1 LGVKT
6 VRILHTS
13 DWHLGKSFQNEIE
26 LIDDQ
31 RRFGAWLVELV
42 QQRSIDVV
50 VIAGDLFQRAE
61 PSQAAWTLYWEI
73 LRDLDAVGCKV
84 VGISGN
90 HDSSE
95 RVGGPEPLLTRLGIT
110 LRGDME
116 RLAEPVVIPDEHGP
130 VEFYPLPYLQ
140 PYHAG
145 HVLGLPDGSR
155 SHEAVLGE
163 AISRV
168 RSRAHD
174 GRTVL
179 VAHAFVRDGKTS
191 ESELE
196 LVGGESQVPA
206 SLFEGFTYVAL
217 GHLHTFQTCGSET
230 ICYSGSPLPYS
241 FSETAD
247 KQVVLVELDA
257 NGISSIEPIRCDVG
271 RQSKILQ
278 GTLEDLLDNP
288 DYAKFEDRFIL
299 ARITDPD
306 RIFDAKARLEQ
317 RFPHLVRLEWVGLRQ
332 IEHQRVKAR
341 SSAAE
346 RVTDF
351 LAASLGEDCSEE
363 HRRIV
368 LDELVAVQS
377 EMGNN

>member
-1 LGVKT
+1 M
-6 VRILHTS
+6 RILHTS

-50 VIAGDLFQRAE
+50 VIAGDLFQRPE

-84 VGISGN
+84 VGISGS

-191 ESELE
+191 DSELE
-196 LVGGESQVPA
+196 LVGGASQVSP

-217 GHLHTFQTCGSET
+217 GHLHNYQPVGSEAV
-230 ICYSGSPLPYS
+230 CYSGSPLPYS

-247 KQVVLVELDA
+247 KRVVLVELDA
-257 NGISSIEPIRCDVG
+257 NGIANIEPIRCDVG

-278 GTLEDLLDNP
+278 GTLDDLLDNP
-288 DYAKFEDRFIL
+288 DYAEFEDRFIL

-306 RIFDAKARLEQ
+306 RIFDAKSRIEQ
-317 RFPHLVRLEWVGLRQ
+317 RFPHLVRVEWVGLRQ
-332 IEHQRVKAR
+332 IEHQRVSATASPSER
-341 SSAAE
+341 VHEFLSAAIGDGF
-346 RVTDF
+346 TD
-351 LAASLGEDCSEE
+351 E
-363 HRRIV
+363 HLRLV
-368 LDELVAVQS
+368 LDELVAAQS
-377 EMGNN
+377 EMGDN